1 LFFAA
6 PRTRR
11 AGLLAAAALALSA
24 PAAARAQSVQGQ
36 EGRLI
41 DVHSLL
47 LDLPPL
53 QAPAALEPGTIAPSV
68 EAVFIPHIDGRVGDK
83 QELTASDH
91 TPVFPR
97 PRLMLGLPA
106 PQGFRAFVGLAFIPP
121 ITVASV
127 STTYVGGEA
136 GIGIAPGTLR
146 LGLRVHGL
154 YAETLSPV
162 TDPTTRDLLTTRE
175 VGADAAVGV
184 HLGRRDLF
192 AEPYLGA
199 GVVSLAGRFHVTV
212 DGNVLHSTYTGAA
225 LQLGVRTVFN
235 SRLEVVGE
243 VDSYPGRFTHGSLRV
258 GWLFGP

>member
-1 LFFAA
+1 MSFAA
-6 PRTRR
+6 PCTRC
-11 AGLLAAAALALSA
+11 AGLLAAATLALSL
-24 PAAARAQSVQGQ
+24 PAAAGAQSVQDQ
-36 EGRLI
+36 EYRLI
-41 DVHSLL
+41 QVHSLL

-53 QAPAALEPGTIAPSV
+53 QAPAALEPGTVVPSV

-106 PQGFRAFVGLAFIPP
+106 PQGFRTFVGLAFIPP

-127 STTYVGGEA
+127 STTYVAGEL
-136 GIGIAPGTLR
+136 GIGVAPGALR
-146 LGLRVHGL
+146 LGLRVHGV

-162 TDPTTRDLLTTRE
+162 TDPTTRDLLTTRT
-175 VGADAAVGV
+175 VGAELAAGL
-184 HLGRRDLF
+184 HLGHRDLF

-212 DGNVLHSTYTGAA
+212 DGNVLHSAYTGAA
-225 LQLGVRTVFN
+225 LQLGVRTVFH
-235 SRLEVVGE
+235 SRLELVGE
-243 VDSYPGRFTHGSLRV
+243 VDSYPERFTHGSLRV